1 MPNNLEL
8 DNLDKALLSLVQLNN
23 RTSSEALGTKV
34 GLSTAAVQRRLRR
47 LRDAKVIRSDV
58 AVVDRSQVGY
68 SVQLLVHVELERES
82 KHSIDQFRQI
92 VSEHTCVQ
100 HVFYVTGQYDFI
112 LTVVARDIAH
122 YESISEQLFLGS
134 DEVKSFTTS
143 VVMGESKQT
152 CFVPLD

>member
-92 VSEHTCVQ
+92 VSEHKCIQ

-112 LTVVARDIAH
+112 LTVVARDIEH

-143 VVMGESKQT
+143 VVMGVSKQT